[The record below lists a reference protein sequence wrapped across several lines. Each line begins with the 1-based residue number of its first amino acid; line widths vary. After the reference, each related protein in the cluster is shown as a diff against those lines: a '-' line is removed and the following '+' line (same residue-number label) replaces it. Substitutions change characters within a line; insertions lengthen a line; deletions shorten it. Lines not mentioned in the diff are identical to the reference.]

1 MPEAFMLIPLAFALG
16 FRHGAEPDH
25 VAAVDALTRLHPSP
39 WTGALFAI
47 GHGAIVTVLAFVVNV
62 SAKTLEGAAPMLE
75 ALAPWILV
83 GLAALT
89 ILRLLRRDDPNVR
102 RHWGRPVGGALVT
115 GALLGLGAETA
126 SQISALAL
134 AAHVA
139 PLAVGLTFTLG
150 LVVLTGV
157 DGVFAARLASAR
169 DERIREVSKRFGWA
183 VAIITLALAAL
194 QFSKMDLP
202 YAEAWGAALIF
213 TVIGLRW
220 WTFARLAPTPV

>member
-62 SAKTLEGAAPMLE
+62 SAKALEGAAPMLE

-89 ILRLLRRDDPNVR
+89 ILRLLRRDDPSAPS
-102 RHWGRPVGGALVT
+102 HWGRPVGGALVT

-139 PLAVGLTFTLG
+139 PLAVGLAFTLG

-157 DGVFAARLASAR
+157 DGVFAARLASAQDNR
-169 DERIREVSKRFGWA
+169 VRMVSRRFGWA
-183 VAIITLALAAL
+183 VAVITLTLAAL
-194 QFSKMDLP
+194 QFSRMELP

-213 TVIGLRW
+213 TVIALRW
-220 WTFARLAPTPV
+220 WTFARLAPT